1 MGFIAEFKSLSRP
14 QRMAVWAG
22 YLGWTLDAFDFF
34 LMVFVLKAVAESFN
48 ADVKDVAEALFFT
61 LAARP
66 VGALVFGLLAER
78 IGRQPVLVMVV
89 ISFSVLSALSGLAQS
104 LGQLLLIRAVFG
116 FAMGGEW
123 GVGASLAMETIP
135 PKARGVV
142 SGLIQSGYPSGYLLA
157 SLAFF
162 LFFDL
167 IGWRGMFFLG
177 LAPALLVLFVRMHV
191 EESPVFTERTERH
204 SLGQALGSLVTHWK
218 LALYLVVLM
227 AVFNSFSHGTQD
239 LYPTFLQKERGYD
252 TQLTGLIAIV
262 MNVGAITGAMLFG
275 PLSERIGR
283 RRAIVAASLCALPV
297 IPLWV
302 YAPPL
307 PTLGPVLLA
316 FGGFLM
322 QVAVQGA
329 WAIVPAH
336 LNELSPPAVRA
347 MFPGFVYQLGNLA
360 ASRNAV
366 WQAGIAESH
375 NNDYALALAVVG
387 AAAAIVLAGWTLLG
401 PERNGEALGG
411 R

>member
-1 MGFIAEFKSLSRP
+1 MGFIGQFKSLSRS

-48 ADVKDVAEALFFT
+48 ASIADVSEALFFT

-78 IGRQPVLVMVV
+78 IGRQPVMIMVV
-89 ISFSVLSALSGLAQS
+89 LGFSVLSALSGLAQN

-142 SGLIQSGYPSGYLLA
+142 SGLIQSGYPSGGLLA
-157 SLAFF
+157 GLAYF

-177 LAPALLVLFVRMHV
+177 LAPALLVLFVRLHV
-191 EESPVFTERTERH
+191 EESPVFAAREEKH
-204 SLGQALGSLVTHWK
+204 SLRQVLGVLVQNWK

-227 AVFNSFSHGTQD
+227 TAFNSFSHGTQD

-252 TQLTGLIAIV
+252 THLTGLISII
-262 MNVGAITGAMLFG
+262 MHVGAITGAMLFG

-283 RRAIVAASLCALPV
+283 RRAIAAACMCALPV

-307 PTLGPVLLA
+307 PFWGPVLLA
-316 FGGFLM
+316 CGAFLM
-322 QVAVQGA
+322 QIAVQGA

-336 LNELSPPAVRA
+336 LNELSPPALRA
-347 MFPGFVYQLGNLA
+347 MFPGLVYQLGNLIA
-360 ASRNAV
+360 ARNAV
-366 WQAGIAESH
+366 WQAGLAESH
-375 NNDYALALAVVG
+375 GNDFALALALVGGG
-387 AAAAIVLAGWTLLG
+387 AALVLSVWAWVG
-401 PERNGEALGG
+401 PERRGEALGAS
-411 R
+411 